1 MPTTTLQ
8 PHATQTAQTANCPRV
23 YHGDGDDLMRKEL
36 IDADDQRIVL
46 IPDALPSRKP
56 DARPHLRIMWGQH
69 LLEDLLA
76 GRYRSVVCAVNA
88 QDNSHGIIAQLAAM
102 LPTSQWDERSIT
114 THAQQF
120 ATTGGESRV
129 KVLKFDMDMVEVLA
143 VLRPPSRK
151 HFTLA
156 DLASAFRIVTSMIH
170 NRPER
175 WPSASVSFLGARANA
190 LLDDRSREPA
200 FETILKTMFDSGYT
214 GDVYPSPQMWQ
225 LPPIGLY
232 TRYPFPA
239 ALDRMREGGY

>member
-1 MPTTTLQ
+1 
-8 PHATQTAQTANCPRV
+8 
-23 YHGDGDDLMRKEL
+23 
-36 IDADDQRIVL
+36 
-46 IPDALPSRKP
+46 
-56 DARPHLRIMWGQH
+56 MWGQH
-69 LLEDLLA
+69 LLEDLLG

-88 QDNSHGIIAQLAAM
+88 QDNSHGIIAQLAAL

-114 THAQQF
+114 AHAQQF
-120 ATTGGESRV
+120 TTTGAGESRV

-151 HFTLA
+151 HFTLS

-170 NRPER
+170 NRPQR

-190 LLDDRSREPA
+190 LLDERGREPA
-200 FETILKTMFDSGYT
+200 FETVLKTMFDSGYT

-239 ALDRMREGGY
+239 GLDRMREGGY